1 MNAQAPAGEQ
11 SLLLVGESWFS
22 HTIHTKGFDSFTTST
37 YEEGCADF
45 VAALES
51 RGWAVDHIPS
61 HLVDTKM
68 PSTAEALGR
77 YAVVALSDVGSN
89 TFLLR
94 RPTFIGG
101 QVAPDLLE
109 LIAAYTTG
117 GGGLVMVGGYM
128 SFGGID
134 GTARYGQT
142 CLADVLPVTVS
153 AGDDR
158 VERPAGVTPVI
169 DRPGHPTVAAI
180 AGPWPRLL
188 GYNRLTARPPGEVV
202 VSCGNDPLLAVG
214 AFGRG
219 RSVAFASDLGPHW
232 APAEFTSWEGY
243 PALWHGI
250 ASWAAGLDHVS

>member
-1 MNAQAPAGEQ
+1 MNAPGEQ

-45 VAALES
+45 VAALQS

-61 HLVDTKM
+61 HLVDTQM

-101 QVAPDLLE
+101 QVSPDLLE

-158 VERPAGVTPVI
+158 VERPAGVTPL
-169 DRPGHPTVAAI
+169 PP
-180 AGPWPRLL
+180 
-188 GYNRLTARPPGEVV
+188 PPGRAARSTSSRATPLTSS
-202 VSCGNDPLLAVG
+202 VSTNRTRPAANSAERCRPWASPN
-214 AFGRG
+214 
-219 RSVAFASDLGPHW
+219 SFAIT
-232 APAEFTSWEGY
+232 A
-243 PALWHGI
+243 
-250 ASWAAGLDHVS
+250 ASE

>member
-1 MNAQAPAGEQ
+1 
-11 SLLLVGESWFS
+11 
-22 HTIHTKGFDSFTTST
+22 
-37 YEEGCADF
+37 
-45 VAALES
+45 
-51 RGWAVDHIPS
+51 
-61 HLVDTKM
+61 
-68 PSTAEALGR
+68 
-77 YAVVALSDVGSN
+77 
-89 TFLLR
+89 
-94 RPTFIGG
+94 
-101 QVAPDLLE
+101 
-109 LIAAYTTG
+109 
-117 GGGLVMVGGYM
+117 M

-202 VSCGNDPLLAVG
+202 ASCGNDPLLAVG

-250 ASWAAGLDHVS
+250 ASWAAGLDHRFIRRNCDPNKMALSEVCGRTPSASAATSSSPSPTSLRPAPWPSPWRCC

>member
-1 MNAQAPAGEQ
+1 
-11 SLLLVGESWFS
+11 
-22 HTIHTKGFDSFTTST
+22 
-37 YEEGCADF
+37 
-45 VAALES
+45 
-51 RGWAVDHIPS
+51 
-61 HLVDTKM
+61 M
-68 PSTAEALGR
+68 PSTAEALSR

-94 RPTFIGG
+94 RQTFIGG

-128 SFGGID
+128 SFSGID
-134 GTARYGQT
+134 GKAGYGQT
-142 CLADVLPVTVS
+142 RLQEVLPVCVS
-153 AGDDR
+153 AGDGR
-158 VERPAGVTPVI
+158 VERPAGVTPAI
-169 DRPGHPTVAAI
+169 DLPGHPAI

-202 VSCGNDPLLAVG
+202 ASCGDDPLIAVG
-214 AFGRG
+214 TFGRG

-243 PALWHGI
+243 PALWDGI
-250 ASWAAGLDHVS
+250 ASWAAGLDH